1 MPGTPAAS
9 AAPGS
14 VASGGS
20 GRRGRGRAVAARGAP
35 RGAECPTR
43 EAVGTGRRRGSAPCH
58 GRGRTGAGPQGGVR
72 GRDSR
77 ARPRVC
83 SVLQGPGLGAARDAG
98 RRRPGAGHTPRHAFL
113 TGRTNTHDL
122 TALGSLQEEQA
133 RTHRRL
139 LELTLRA
146 GPSPPAHSKDG
157 AGAGPG
163 PRPGTAPET
172 LERACCPTP
181 RPRPP
186 VTSGHATRDLR
197 VAGLAKVPWVGPGQA
212 RHPMSPLGAASAVR
226 DTPRREDARTRTA
239 SVPAAAPGTTC
250 LCRLSPV
257 CLHRAEQE
265 L

>member
-1 MPGTPAAS
+1 M
-9 AAPGS
+9 
-14 VASGGS
+14 
-20 GRRGRGRAVAARGAP
+20 AARGAP
-35 RGAECPTR
+35 SGAECPTR

-98 RRRPGAGHTPRHAFL
+98 RRRPGAGHAPCHAFL
-113 TGRTNTHDL
+113 TGGTDTHDL

-172 LERACCPTP
+172 LEHACCPTP

-239 SVPAAAPGTTC
+239 SVPATAPGTTC

-257 CLHRAEQE
+257 CLHRAEPE